1 MTLSQSNKSY
11 AFSVNNKPYS
21 FELAAD
27 MPLLWILRDYVKLSG
42 TKYGCG
48 IGECGACMVLIDN
61 KAVNSCL
68 VTAAQ
73 IDGQNITTI
82 EGISDETLHP
92 VQQAWLDENVVQC
105 GYCQS
110 GQIMAAVSLL
120 NQSSQPTQNEID
132 TTMSKVLCRCGTYPR
147 IKNALQQLISKS
159 SITSNKSNNHG

>member
-1 MTLSQSNKSY
+1 MYS
-11 AFSVNNKPYS
+11 FSVNNKNYS

-27 MPLLWILRDYVKLSG
+27 MPLLWVLRDYVKLSG

-48 IGECGACMVLIDN
+48 TGECGACTVLLGN
-61 KAVNSCL
+61 KAVNACL
-68 VTAAQ
+68 ITAAQ
-73 IDGQNITTI
+73 IEGQSITTI
-82 EGISDETLHP
+82 EGISNEALHP
-92 VQQAWLDENVVQC
+92 VQQAWLDEDVVQC

-120 NQSSQPTQNEID
+120 NQTSQPSQNEID
-132 TTMSKVLCRCGTYPR
+132 AAMSKVLCRCGTYPR